1 MERTTHLTGSG
12 GSSLTR
18 LVRATA
24 DGAKS
29 ALRSMPRS
37 RAFLL
42 LAACL
47 VLAVPA
53 GLVLVEAL
61 AVGEAPT
68 LSWALAE
75 ITGFPVTY
83 AYVTLST
90 VAMVVVLGS
99 VLGRS
104 IVRARTSASTDPPRV
119 LPRTPPPRR
128 STPEGATRRPPRS
141 FLGERQ

>member
-1 MERTTHLTGSG
+1 MTTKRASK
-12 GSSLTR
+12 SVTR
-18 LVRATA
+18 LVRAIA

-29 ALRSMPRS
+29 ALRSIPRS

-53 GLVLVEAL
+53 GLVVVEAL

-68 LSWALAE
+68 LTWALAE

-83 AYVTLST
+83 AYLTLST

-104 IVRARTSASTDPPRV
+104 IVRARLSASTDPPTGFLDRRHLGDQPQRV
-119 LPRTPPPRR
+119 HRR
-128 STPEGATRRPPRS
+128 
-141 FLGERQ
+141 